1 LKQIYVP
8 VEINSV
14 KLLWV
19 SNHQACYK

>member
-19 SNHQACYK
+19 SNH